1 MARLRPAALT
11 ALLLAAPGGAAAQ
24 FRDTPMIIRL
34 PSTETDV
41 LTGQFVAAGGDSLL
55 ALHQTAPLSSEV
67 RPWHDLLRRNA
78 VSFPMS
84 GASGQRYR
92 SGYLSQNG
100 ADSLA
105 DVARPVPTGVGVI
118 FGSDPTLERTYTP
131 SPTGS
136 DSVVSFVHLL
146 PKAPSPSGLPLDVLV
161 VPVTLSDTPRLV
173 ALDFDTS
180 VVPLD
185 PPPNRVWTWTAPTTS
200 VPTAVGWHEAFPVQ
214 VSDAARTRGI
224 HDVAV
229 GVFGGVLLFFHTSVP
244 ASANLS
250 ALRLSVPPV
259 LVGGYQTGLHPPWLP
274 ATAGAQA
281 DALGVAALDVN
292 LDGAVDLV
300 FTNATAFGI
309 SPPAGTL
316 LWVQGTGNPADFAN
330 PALTPWRDLG
340 LDPALGLVDPLIVR
354 GLDVGGLPSFAVWD
368 RALQEIVVAT
378 PDPGLG
384 GLRVWR
390 APAPGQRAVDI
401 RLADVVGS
409 GAKDLVV
416 TMSNP
421 ASRDTVL
428 VYPDAGDASPALAWA
443 PGSPGAPE
451 RGVDLAMAV
460 QASDPD
466 GPAPRVDWMIGDPA
480 GAPAAQG
487 LAYTYPG
494 VNLCSLPPPDVAV
507 TVRATDDLG
516 VFTELSATLA
526 VDAPISPS
534 LTLASPGGRLVLPP
548 GGATATLEGTIA
560 LACGA
565 TATWGGS
572 WPAGV
577 TFADAP
583 PQGSTVRRTV
593 TIPEAAYPSLL
604 AGPTTA
610 TLATSEA
617 VPDPVSSLTL
627 DVDATGLAEVR
638 LEADRPVLAE
648 GEVAVVRTHV
658 RSRIGVALPLVRL
671 VDVLSG
677 LTPAGDPHV
686 SGARLVEVRGGG
698 AEVVVDALPPAPAEI
713 IVDLPVSAMGGPGA
727 SAAEVRS
734 SGDYLLTPPAGAARS
749 AETQIGCS
757 CGSSAGP
764 ELALLALLAL
774 ARPGAR
780 RRGSARPP
788 LT

>member
-1 MARLRPAALT
+1 MASLRPTALAALV
-11 ALLLAAPGGAAAQ
+11 LAAPGGVAAQ
-24 FRDTPMIIRL
+24 FRDTPMIVRL

-41 LTGQFVAAGGDSLL
+41 LAGQFVAAGGDGLL
-55 ALHQTAPLSSEV
+55 VLHQTAPVSAEL

-78 VSFPMS
+78 GSFPLS

-100 ADSLA
+100 ADALA
-105 DVARPVPTGVGVI
+105 DVARPVPTGVGVV
-118 FGSDPTLERTYTP
+118 FGSDPALETTYTP

-136 DSVVSFVHLL
+136 DSVVSFLHLL

-173 ALDFDTS
+173 ALDFDQGA
-180 VVPLD
+180 VPLTS
-185 PPPNRVWTWTAPTTS
+185 NRVWTWTAPTTI
-200 VPTAVGWHEAFPVQ
+200 VPTTVGWHEAFPVR
-214 VSDAARTRGI
+214 VSDASRTRGI
-224 HDVAV
+224 DDVAV
-229 GVFGGVLLFFHTSVP
+229 GVFGGVLLFFHTSAP

-250 ALRLSVPPV
+250 SLKLSVPPI
-259 LVGGYQTGLHPPWLP
+259 LVGGYQAGLHPPWLP

-300 FTNATAFGI
+300 FTNSTAFGI
-309 SPPAGTL
+309 SPPAGSL

-340 LDPALGLVDPLIVR
+340 IDPALGLVDPLIVR
-354 GLDVGGLPSFAVWD
+354 GLDVGGQASFAVWD
-368 RALQEIVVAT
+368 RALQEVVVAT
-378 PDPGLG
+378 PDAGLG

-409 GAKDLVV
+409 GAQDLVV
-416 TMSNP
+416 VMSNP
-421 ASRDTVL
+421 ASRDAVL
-428 VYPDAGDASPALAWA
+428 VYPDLGDASPALAWA

-451 RGVDLAMAV
+451 RGVDLSMAV
-460 QASDPD
+460 LASDPD
-466 GPAPRVDWMIGDPA
+466 SPAPRVDWMIGDPA
-480 GAPAAQG
+480 GAPVAQG
-487 LAYTYPG
+487 PAYTYPG
-494 VNLCSLPPPDVAV
+494 VNLCAVPPPDLAV

-516 VFTELSATLA
+516 VFAEISATLP
-526 VDAPISPS
+526 VDAPLSPS
-534 LTLASPGGRLVLPP
+534 LTMASPGRLVLLP

-577 TFADAP
+577 TFVDDP

-593 TIPEAAYPSLL
+593 TVPEAAYPSLL
-604 AGPTTA
+604 AAPTVA
-610 TLATSEA
+610 TLATSEP
-617 VPDPVSSLTL
+617 VPSPVSSLTL

-648 GEVAVVRTHV
+648 GEVALIRAHV
-658 RSRIGVALPLVRL
+658 RSRIGVAVPLVRI
-671 VDVLSG
+671 VEVLSG
-677 LTPAGDPHV
+677 LAPAGDPRV
-686 SGARLVEVRGGG
+686 AGAAVVEVRRGG
-698 AEVVVDALPPAPAEI
+698 AEVVVDALPAAPAEI
-713 IVDLPVSAMGGPGA
+713 TVDLPVSSMGGPGA

-734 SGDYLLTPPAGAARS
+734 SGDYLLTPPAGAAG
-749 AETQIGCS
+749 AGETPIGCG
-757 CGSSAGP
+757 CGSSAGTG
-764 ELALLALLAL
+764 LGLWLLALLPL
-774 ARPGAR
+774 ARPRGR
-780 RRGSARPP
+780 RRGAAHPP

>member
-1 MARLRPAALT
+1 MARLRSAALA
-11 ALLLAAPGGAAAQ
+11 ALFLAAPAGAAAQ
-24 FRDTPMIIRL
+24 FRTTPMIIRL
-34 PSTETDV
+34 PSTEMDA
-41 LTGQFVAAGGDSLL
+41 LTGDFVAAGGDGLL
-55 ALHQTAPLSSEV
+55 VLHQTAPVSAEL

-78 VSFPMS
+78 ASFPMS

-100 ADSLA
+100 ADALA
-105 DVARPVPTGVGVI
+105 DVARPIPTGVGVV
-118 FGSDPTLERTYTP
+118 FGSDPALERTYTP

-136 DSVVSFVHLL
+136 DSVVSFLHLL
-146 PKAPSPSGLPLDVLV
+146 PKAPSASGHPIDVLV
-161 VPVTLSDTPRLV
+161 VTANLSDTPRLV
-173 ALDFDTS
+173 ALDFDTG
-180 VVPLD
+180 VVPVTSS
-185 PPPNRVWTWTAPTTS
+185 RVWTWTAPTTI
-200 VPTAVGWHEAFPVQ
+200 VPTTVGWHEAFPVR
-214 VSDAARTRGI
+214 VSDPARTRGI

-229 GVFGGVLLFFHTSVP
+229 GVFGGVLLFFHTSAP

-250 ALRLSVPPV
+250 SLKLSVPPV
-259 LVGGYQTGLHPPWLP
+259 LVGGYQAGLHPPWLP

-309 SPPAGTL
+309 SPPAGSL

-330 PALTPWRDLG
+330 PALAPWRDLG
-340 LDPALGLVDPLIVR
+340 IDPALGLVDPLIVR
-354 GLDVGGLPSFAVWD
+354 GLDVGGQASFAVWD
-368 RALQEIVVAT
+368 RALQEIIVAT
-378 PDPGLG
+378 PDPSLG

-409 GAKDLVV
+409 GAPDLVV

-421 ASRDTVL
+421 TTRDAVL
-428 VYPDAGDASPALAWA
+428 VYPDAGDASPALDWA

-451 RGVDLAMAV
+451 RGVDLPMAV
-460 QASDPD
+460 LASDPD

-480 GAPAAQG
+480 GAPVAQG

-494 VNLCSLPPPDVAV
+494 VNLCSLPPPDFAV

-516 VFTELSATLA
+516 VFTEISATLP

-534 LTLASPGGRLVLPP
+534 LTVASPGGRLVLPP

-577 TFADAP
+577 TFVDDP

-593 TIPEAAYPSLL
+593 TIPEAAYPALL
-604 AGPTTA
+604 AGPTTV
-610 TLATSEA
+610 TLATSEPVA
-617 VPDPVSSLTL
+617 APVSSLTL
-627 DVDATGLAEVR
+627 DLDATGLAEVR

-648 GEVAVVRTHV
+648 GEVAVLRAHV
-658 RSRIGVALPLVRL
+658 RSRLGVPLPLVRV

-677 LTPAGDPHV
+677 LAPAGAPHV
-686 SGARLVEVRGGG
+686 SGATVVEVRGGG
-698 AEVVVDALPPAPAEI
+698 AEVVVDALPAAPAEI
-713 IVDLPVSAMGGPGA
+713 TIDVPVSAMGGPGA

-734 SGDYLLTPPAGAARS
+734 SGDYLLTPPAGAARG
-749 AETQIGCS
+749 AGTPIGCG
-757 CGSSAGP
+757 CGSPAGTG
-764 ELALLALLAL
+764 LGLLALLAL
-774 ARPGAR
+774 ARPWAPR
-780 RRGSARPP
+780 RAARPR